1 VKKAKEGGRRCRF
14 IGISDLEKHGTRD
27 GSVMPKTAK
36 VSRVTWEDLEE
47 WVRESVMPRTAKV
60 QEFLQGVLEES
71 VMPRTAEVTEF
82 LGRRKSE
89 RRRAVDGSPGYRNGY
104 GKRRHLTLRCGTVA
118 VRRPRVRG
126 LSVMPRTAEERFI
139 SRVLPLFARRTQSEM
154 PKTAEV
160 AGLVSDLYL
169 HGLAE
174 GDFDLALRGLLGES
188 EMPETA
194 EAPLSAS
201 TVGRLKERWSRRWRE
216 THGAGADW
224 MTSRWSISGR

>member
-1 VKKAKEGGRRCRF
+1 MKKAKEGGRRCRF

-60 QEFLQGVLEES
+60 QEFLQGVLEE
-71 VMPRTAEVTEF
+71 EVTEF

-126 LSVMPRTAEERFI
+126 LSVMPQTAEERFI

-224 MTSRWSISGR
+224 MTSRWSISGQ